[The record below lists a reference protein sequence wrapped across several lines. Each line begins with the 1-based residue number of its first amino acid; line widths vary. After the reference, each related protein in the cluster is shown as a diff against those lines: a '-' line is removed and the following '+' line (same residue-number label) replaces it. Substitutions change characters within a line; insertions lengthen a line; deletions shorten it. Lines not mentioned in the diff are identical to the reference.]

1 MQWAWISN
9 RKGPGAQEASGK
21 TGGKAH
27 EDTKGLTDGRRML
40 TEKTGWGEKQDRYG
54 EPHLK
59 TGRFLFS
66 INFLKFK

>member
-1 MQWAWISN
+1 
-9 RKGPGAQEASGK
+9 
-21 TGGKAH
+21 
-27 EDTKGLTDGRRML
+27 ML

-66 INFLKFK
+66 ISFLKFI